1 MVLIHL
7 ILLALS
13 AYFARKEYLEN
24 RMPLAMFWSVLIGW
38 DFHALLLTLY
48 KDTI

>member
-7 ILLALS
+7 ILILIS
-13 AYFARKEYLEN
+13 AYFAKREYDAN

-38 DFHALLLTLY
+38 DIHALLLTLY

>member
-7 ILLALS
+7 ILLLLS
-13 AYFARKEYLEN
+13 AYFARKEYVAN
-24 RMPLAMFWSVLIGW
+24 NTPMAMFWSVLIGW